1 MNHFREVFNKIKH
14 NKENLER
21 GGVNSIPFP
30 FPSWNKVI
38 PGILPEMQ
46 TTLTTVSGAGKTL
59 TSTGIYVQN
68 PFNFWKENK
77 DKMDIDIKIF
87 LFCLED
93 SVELTTKRFIIRQL
107 WEQLNVRLGMFKINS
122 YFQDDKMD
130 DATLRQI
137 ETLNPYFEEF
147 FSKVELV
154 ESTKNP
160 TGIYNKVK
168 SWLELPENGHIADEY
183 GNKLDKQQIVEHR
196 ENFRKTHYVPTVS
209 NRFVI
214 VVLDNM
220 QNVTAEKGQESKWH
234 ALDTLCR
241 TYFREKLCNYYKC
254 STLIIAQQEKS
265 KEKTIYNLD
274 GDVVSGKFMPDLSS
288 IAEYKNVTDS
298 SHLVL
303 GLFDPYRYKI
313 TSFPE
318 TKSPYNIN
326 RLESYY
332 RNLHILKSNFAEVG
346 TNISLLF
353 DGVAGTISELPKVG
367 TPEMDNVYNYVDGLI
382 KNQKGLKKL
391 IIK

>member
-1 MNHFREVFNKIKH
+1 MNNFKKVFEKIKY
-14 NKENLER
+14 NKENLEK
-21 GGVNSIPFP
+21 GGVNAIPFP

-59 TSTGIYVQN
+59 VSTGIYIQN
-68 PFNFWKENK
+68 PFNFWKQNK
-77 DKMDIDIKIF
+77 DIMDIDVKMF

-93 SVELTTKRFIIRQL
+93 STELTTKRFIIRQL
-107 WEQLNVRLGMFKINS
+107 WEQLGERLSMFKINS
-122 YFQDDKMD
+122 YFEGDTLDDD
-130 DATLRQI
+130 TLRKI
-137 ETLNPYFEEF
+137 ESLDPYFEEF
-147 FSKVELV
+147 FSKVELCDDV
-154 ESTKNP
+154 KHPS
-160 TGIYNKVK
+160 GIYYKVK
-168 SWLELPENGHIADEY
+168 SWLELPENGYIADEH
-183 GNKLDKQQIVEHR
+183 GNRLNPAQIKEAK
-196 ENFRKTHYVPTVS
+196 ENFKKTQYIPTVN

-220 QNVTAEKGQESKWH
+220 QNVTSEKGQESKWH

-274 GDVVSGKFMPDLSS
+274 GDIVSGKFKPDLSS

-303 GLFDPYRYKI
+303 GLFDPYRYGI
-313 TSFPE
+313 STFPE
-318 TKSPYNIN
+318 GKNFYNIS

-332 RNLHILKSNFAEVG
+332 RNLHILKSNFAEVN

-353 DGVAGTISELPKVG
+353 DGMSGTISELPKTG
-367 TPEMDNVYNYVDGLI
+367 SIEMDQVYEYVDELI
-382 KNQKGLKKL
+382 ANKKGIKKL
-391 IIK
+391 KMK